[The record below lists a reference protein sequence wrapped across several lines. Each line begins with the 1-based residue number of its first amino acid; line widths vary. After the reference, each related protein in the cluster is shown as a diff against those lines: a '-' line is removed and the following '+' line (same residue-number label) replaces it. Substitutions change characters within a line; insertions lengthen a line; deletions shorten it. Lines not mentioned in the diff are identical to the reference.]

1 MADPVLTEKGIN
13 MTRDE
18 MISLIH
24 DRLEHADLRE
34 LEMICGLVLVAG
46 AVTRSLSIQPTTA
59 PHENKSKQE
68 LTLSVPDAAKRLGV
82 PVSTMYEIV
91 KTKGFPTIHI
101 GTRILVSAKGLEEW
115 VDKKAREE

>member
-1 MADPVLTEKGIN
+1 
-13 MTRDE
+13 MTRAE
-18 MISLIH
+18 MLSIIQ
-24 DRLEHADLRE
+24 DKLESADLRE

-46 AVTRSLSIQPTTA
+46 AATRSLNTAAAMAA
-59 PHENKSKQE
+59 PHEKKSKQA
-68 LTLSVPDAAKRLGV
+68 LTLSVPEAAKRLGV

-115 VDKKAREE
+115 VAEQAKTGW

>member
-1 MADPVLTEKGIN
+1 
-13 MTRDE
+13 MTRAE
-18 MISLIH
+18 MISFIH
-24 DRLEHADLRE
+24 DRLEHADLWE

-46 AVTRSLSIQPTTA
+46 AATRSLNTPVAMAA
-59 PHENKSKQE
+59 PHEKKSKQA

-91 KTKGFPTIHI
+91 KTEGFPTIRI

-115 VDKKAREE
+115 VAEKAKTGW

>member
-1 MADPVLTEKGIN
+1 
-13 MTRDE
+13 MTRAE

-24 DRLEHADLRE
+24 DKVKHADLRE
-34 LEMICGLVLVAG
+34 LEMISGLILVAG
-46 AVTRSLSIQPTTA
+46 AATRSSGITPTMTA
-59 PHENKSKQE
+59 SLMEKDGVNSAVP
-68 LTLSVPDAAKRLGV
+68 LTLSVPEAADRLGV